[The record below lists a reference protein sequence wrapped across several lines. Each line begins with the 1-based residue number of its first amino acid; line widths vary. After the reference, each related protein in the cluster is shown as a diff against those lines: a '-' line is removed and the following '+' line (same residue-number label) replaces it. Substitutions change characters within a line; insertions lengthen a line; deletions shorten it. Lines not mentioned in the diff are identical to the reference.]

1 MAGNKL
7 EARSSLS
14 ASLIMKTVC
23 LHPGQIHAS
32 HQRAGTQLI
41 AIDGALRLTYRDPSL
56 DWLMDLSPR
65 VRVDLDTGDVHVC
78 SCNAWVEV
86 EVVGETT
93 TMGLLAKRG
102 VMDRSIEKLT
112 AWLKEK
118 SRSAFA
124 KA

>member
-1 MAGNKL
+1 
-7 EARSSLS
+7 
-14 ASLIMKTVC
+14 MKTVC
-23 LHPGQIHAS
+23 LHPGQVHAS
-32 HQRAGTQLI
+32 HQRAGTQFISL
-41 AIDGALRLTYRDPSL
+41 DGVLRLTYRDPSL

-65 VRVDLDTGDVHVC
+65 VRVDLSAGDAHVF

-93 TMGLLAKRG
+93 TLCLLTKRHI
-102 VMDRSIEKLT
+102 MDRFMEKLS

-118 SRSAFA
+118 TRSAFA